1 MSGHGKSPG
10 GRKARGGGH
19 EEEHENHER
28 WAVSYADMMTVLM
41 ALFLV
46 LFAMSSV
53 DSAKYE
59 QLRDSLAAGF
69 GNHVLD
75 SGGSI
80 LADAGNTPNP
90 VEVVTSSDGD
100 TSAPVD
106 PGALPQDVA
115 GDAAT
120 ANAGPDV
127 ETAARQEAARL
138 EAIRDEIAAALA
150 AQGLADRVDMTITK
164 RGLKVTLVADEVF
177 FESASATIR
186 PVGQA
191 VVDTVAPVLSV
202 LTEDVA
208 VEGHANHL
216 ALNSRAAYPT
226 NWELSAARATAV
238 LRRLIGGGVAGER
251 LTAVGMGDT
260 HPLYPESDARAIEGN
275 RRVDVIVLSDQ
286 PNDVRELVPGFAG
299 TAPGEAE

>member
-106 PGALPQDVA
+106 PGALPQ
-115 GDAAT
+115 AT
-120 ANAGPDV
+120 RPTRSRSSPPP
-127 ETAARQEAARL
+127 TATPPPPSTRGRCRRTSPATRRPPTPAPTSRPPPARRPPGW
-138 EAIRDEIAAALA
+138 RP
-150 AQGLADRVDMTITK
+150 
-164 RGLKVTLVADEVF
+164 
-177 FESASATIR
+177 SATR
-186 PVGQA
+186 SPPRSPPRG
-191 VVDTVAPVLSV
+191 S
-202 LTEDVA
+202 
-208 VEGHANHL
+208 
-216 ALNSRAAYPT
+216 PT
-226 NWELSAARATAV
+226 AWT
-238 LRRLIGGGVAGER
+238 
-251 LTAVGMGDT
+251 
-260 HPLYPESDARAIEGN
+260 
-275 RRVDVIVLSDQ
+275 
-286 PNDVRELVPGFAG
+286 
-299 TAPGEAE
+299 

>member
-1 MSGHGKSPG
+1 MSGHGR
-10 GRKARGGGH
+10 GRSRGGGH

-46 LFAMSSV
+46 LYAMSTV

-59 QLRDSLAAGF
+59 QLRGSLAAGF
-69 GNHVLD
+69 GNDVLE

-100 TSAPVD
+100 PSSSPVD
-106 PGALPQDVA
+106 PGAIPQDSPGEA
-115 GDAAT
+115 SSSA
-120 ANAGPDV
+120 AGPDI

-186 PVGQA
+186 PVGQS

-216 ALNSRAAYPT
+216 ALNPRAAYPT

-238 LRRLIGGGVAGER
+238 LRRLVAGDVAGER
-251 LTAVGMGDT
+251 LAAVGLGDT
-260 HPLYPESDARAIEGN
+260 HPLYPESDPRAIDGN
-275 RRVDVIVLSDQ
+275 RRVDVVVLSDK
-286 PNDVRELVPGFAG
+286 PADVRELVPGFAG
-299 TAPGEAE
+299 TPPGEAE